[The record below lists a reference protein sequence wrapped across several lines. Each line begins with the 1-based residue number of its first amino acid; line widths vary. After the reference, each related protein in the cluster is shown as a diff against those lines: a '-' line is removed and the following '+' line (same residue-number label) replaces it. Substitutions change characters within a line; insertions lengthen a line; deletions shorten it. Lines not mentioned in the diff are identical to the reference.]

1 MSKHPAPPSYIEAFT
16 FPTLDKYTSTREP
29 NFHQAVVVLVPYRG
43 NEAFDWTVL
52 AGFHAVA
59 EALVEAE
66 VAHNMS
72 LVESRIEDWI
82 SKAQGAIA
90 ADHDWHQGWARSL
103 AANPA
108 ITRALERGP
117 EELFDRAGL
126 TVPQRI
132 AMRLRM
138 RDDRSGREIAIEL
151 RISESAFRDRIER
164 AAIAILNLSSNAQT
178 ELKTSA

>member
-1 MSKHPAPPSYIEAFT
+1 VSRHPAPPSYIEHFP
-16 FPTLDKYTSTREP
+16 FPTLDKYVSTSEP
-29 NFHQAVVVLVPYRG
+29 NFHQASVVLVPYRG
-43 NEAFDWTVL
+43 NEAFDWTVV

-72 LVESRIEDWI
+72 LVESRIEGWI

-126 TVPQRI
+126 TDLQRV
-132 AMRLRM
+132 ALRLRM
-138 RDDRSGREIAIEL
+138 RDDRSGREIALEL
-151 RISESAFRDRIER
+151 RISEDAFRTRIER
-164 AAIAILNLSSNAQT
+164 AAVAILNLGSDAQS